1 MDKMGNSALT
11 HLRILGLSLPH
22 TTPSNPTLHIHPR
35 LALLMSVG
43 FSIPYVTKAELLE
56 IH

>member
-1 MDKMGNSALT
+1 MGNFALT

-22 TTPSNPTLHIHPR
+22 TTSSNPIHPG

-43 FSIPYVTKAELLE
+43 FSIPNVTKAELLD